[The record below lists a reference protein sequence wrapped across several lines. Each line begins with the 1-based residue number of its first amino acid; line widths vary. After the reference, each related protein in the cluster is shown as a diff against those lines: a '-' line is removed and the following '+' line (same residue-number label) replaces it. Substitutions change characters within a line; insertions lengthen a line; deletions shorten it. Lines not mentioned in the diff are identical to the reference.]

1 MSDDIWSGLR
11 DDDKD
16 DEWAGL
22 RSEPTD
28 DVWSGLIDKE
38 EEEED
43 VEYSTGRQSVVSF
56 FEGAIGLGTEADA
69 LFRSFGS
76 DMTYEEALAETQKR
90 QSAFREDNEALAT
103 ATEWGGIAAGF
114 LVPGGVLAKSGQ
126 AVSKTRQIAM
136 AAGEGAAM
144 GAAYQYGAED
154 LETGER
160 GFATGAVLGGAVGGL
175 AGKFLIKNADELQ
188 KMEDELRNVPGR
200 GSHIWGDEGV
210 AETATVKV
218 KAKGKDTSLEGS
230 AMERQRNKAGSGES
244 ALEAEQSLV
253 DKGVAMADYATL
265 GTREWVEKYA
275 GKRAGRLTSIA
286 EQQMRLVDR
295 EVHGLMNGF
304 AEDSYKLFENNPDLY
319 EQMVNIGYK
328 AEPSDVGPELP
339 LMLDKVAE
347 SNDTIAKMRDVF
359 REVNAL
365 DMPAFQTGKKK
376 MYDYFPRVG
385 KGKMDPKKRAR
396 FDDYENPMTAMA
408 DYAEDVL
415 NARALAQTFFKQ
427 DADDVLAKL
436 KPAYEEQSR
445 MDALIDAI
453 ETEARKQGGTSAASH
468 NLAEGLRAALV
479 SSKTGGNSL
488 GSALRKVSS
497 TGLLANWSNA
507 MLNTIEGVTLPIYM
521 NGIKATA
528 QSMLPA
534 VGATINSIA
543 RQTPGF
549 RKNLFDQNWVNNE
562 TMGLGRQFMGEVHAS
577 ADKDIQKMVD
587 NVSSFFYTASGVRT
601 VNEMGQEIVGN
612 SGVKRGM
619 SLAKKAIE
627 SGDYT
632 KLAKHPAA
640 RGMTQKELKEA
651 ATGLATGDA
660 NNPWVREWYA
670 QTLGLA
676 QPGYAASM
684 PMAFNRHP
692 NGRVFYG
699 MLSYMNRQYNRLRT
713 DIYLNA
719 KDVAKYG
726 INTPKGKEA
735 YKSAVR
741 NSVVYTA
748 TMGLANGIW
757 DDFRRDIND
766 AYERDDLR
774 DYFTGDADIRGYEMA
789 DINQALEFMGDTTL
803 NQLVS
808 NTSSGFLNMRSEEYG
823 GDAFDPTGAPAIS
836 MGTSA
841 VNAGW
846 EALGGNMD
854 PAVRFGQT
862 YVPGVAQADRVS
874 RALTGERLSEAASGG
889 GMLGDVLVQPAQ
901 AEPVR

>member
-1 MSDDIWSGLR
+1 MSYDPFADE
-11 DDDKD
+11 DDKATAYD
-16 DEWAGL
+16 PFADEYDPFAD
-22 RSEPTD
+22 EQ
-28 DVWSGLIDKE
+28 
-38 EEEED
+38 
-43 VEYSTGRQSVVSF
+43 EYSTARQSAVSF

-69 LFRSFGS
+69 LFRSVGS

-90 QSAFREDNEALAT
+90 QSAFREENEALAS

-126 AVSKTRQIAM
+126 AISKGRQVAL

-160 GFATGAVLGGAVGGL
+160 GFATGAALGGAVGGL
-175 AGKFLIKNADELQ
+175 AGKFLIKNADQLQ

-218 KAKGKDTSLEGS
+218 KAKGKDTAQESS
-230 AMERQRNKAGSGES
+230 ALDRKRNKAGDGES

-253 DKGVAMADYATL
+253 GKGAAMADYALL

-295 EVHGLMNGF
+295 EVHGIMNEF
-304 AEDSYKLFENNPDLY
+304 AEDAYKLFENNPDLY

-328 AEPSDVGPELP
+328 VDPSDVGPEVP

-347 SNDTIAKMRDVF
+347 GNDTIAKMRDVF

-365 DMPAFQTGKKK
+365 DMPAFQKGKKK
-376 MYDYFPRVG
+376 MYDYFPRES
-385 KGKMDPKKRAR
+385 KGKLKAGEQAR

-408 DYAEDVL
+408 NYSEDVL

-436 KPAYEEQSR
+436 KPAYEGQSR
-445 MDALIDAI
+445 VDALIDAV
-453 ETEARKQGGTSAASH
+453 EKEARKQGGTSAASH
-468 NLAEGLRAALV
+468 NLAEGLRATLISA
-479 SSKTGGNSL
+479 KTGGNSL
-488 GSALRKVSS
+488 GSALRKISS

-507 MLNTIEGVTLPIYM
+507 MLNTVEGVTLPIYM
-521 NGIKATA
+521 NGIKATT
-528 QSMLPA
+528 QSMIPA
-534 VGATINSIA
+534 VGATINSVA
-543 RQTPGF
+543 RQTPGV

-577 ADKDIQKMVD
+577 ADKSIQKVVD
-587 NVSSFFYTASGVRT
+587 DVSSFFYTASGVRT

-612 SGVKRGM
+612 SGVKAGM
-619 SLAKKAIE
+619 NLAKNAVKT
-627 SGDYT
+627 GDYT

-640 RGMTQKELKEA
+640 RGMTDQELKQA
-651 ATGLATGDA
+651 ANGLASGDV

-676 QPGYAASM
+676 QPGYASSM

-692 NGRVFYG
+692 NGRVFFG

-748 TMGLANGIW
+748 TMGMANGIW
-757 DDFRRDIND
+757 DDFRKDIND

-774 DYFTGDADIRGYEMA
+774 DYFTGDADIRGYEIG
-789 DINQALEFMGDTTL
+789 DINQALEFLGDTTL
-803 NQLVS
+803 NQLIS
-808 NTSSGFLNMRSEEYG
+808 NTSSGFFNARAEEFG
-823 GDAFDPTGAPAIS
+823 GEMFDPTNAPAIG
-836 MGTSA
+836 MGKAA
-841 VNAGW
+841 VNA
-846 EALGGNMD
+846 ATSAAVGNMD
-854 PAVRFGQT
+854 PAIRFGQT

-874 RALTGERLSEAASGG
+874 RALTGDRLVETAASG
-889 GMLGDVLVQPAQ
+889 MLSELLMEER
-901 AEPVR
+901 EP